1 MAAATGSIA
10 IASAGGSFDS
20 ATYPRFVLGDG
31 TNSLEFVIDND
42 ARGLK
47 LSGGSDAAGYSGA
60 GDLPFED
67 SQKTRLVVPTFDEAD
82 GAKKA
87 LLAMWITDDAT
98 FDDAWNGVAAAS
110 GGSITDISTR
120 AHFVLRDAAGNE
132 MKIGGG
138 NADLTSLTNSSY
150 TLIAKYGSS
159 GSPRFWLYKK
169 ASTAEYFIRIV
180 NTGTNGWKAH
190 TVMMGAIQHANANSL
205 IDISVKG
212 IKSDGTLMTL
222 SSVGNDTY
230 TASESHGFVMEYDT
244 AGFAGNACYMEF
256 KDPNTD
262 FNTSAKK
269 RCMSWGYDEYSATN
283 VYSISRH
290 TLSPTDDQW
299 WGENVDSKIW
309 FRQGTIAGSGS
320 DASLSTDNIAE
331 ALKEMINASI
341 LGITATR
348 SGSTVSLTNDTDG
361 DSGNVTITTTNAG
374 SLFTVAGMSNTSSG
388 GDSGGDTMAQKRM
401 TISAKQMELKSQGGL
416 SGSLDD
422 KAALIL
428 DLDGLAGLD
437 AIAQS
442 DVFAVHDASGDAPK
456 KISFSDLEDA
466 VFANISGDASVAAG
480 GDLTISA
487 LAVENSMLSG
497 GIENSKLVNDS
508 VTVVAGDALTGG
520 GEVDLGA
527 SITLNVAVD
536 DSSIEVSG
544 DALQVK
550 AAGITNDMLAGSIA
564 SSKIAEL
571 NSFDTDD
578 LAEGASNQYF
588 TQARARGSISVTD
601 AGGDGSM
608 SYDSSTGV
616 LTYTGPSASEVRAH
630 FSAGNMLD
638 VSAGEFSVNASDFSG
653 SWDAALATKDTDDLA
668 EGSNLYFTDARAR
681 GAISVTD
688 AGGDGSMSYDSSTGV
703 ITYTGPSASEVR
715 AHFSGGV
722 GVDISSGVVSIG
734 QPVATSDNVQFA
746 DLVLTGD
753 LTVGGTTTT
762 VNSTE
767 VEIADKAIVL
777 GAGSNDSQVAAA
789 SGAGL
794 KIGDESSPLA
804 TFLYDGV
811 DSWDLSDHL
820 NLASGMQLNIADANM
835 LDADGAAKVRAA
847 VAGDGLGH
855 SAGVL
860 SVNVDDSSIELD
872 ADVLQVKALGIT
884 NAMLSGAIASS
895 KLAELNN
902 FDTDDLAEGAS
913 NQYFTQARA
922 RGSISVTDAGGD
934 GSLAYDSSTGVITYT
949 GPSAAEV
956 RAHLS
961 AGNMLDF
968 ASGEFSV
975 NASDFSGS
983 WDAALATK
991 DTDDLAEGSNLY
1003 YTDARARGA
1012 ISVTD
1017 AGGDGSL
1024 SYDSSTGVIT
1034 FTGPSAAEV
1043 RAHISVTDNGGDGS
1057 LSYDSGSG
1065 VISYTGPS
1073 AAEVRA
1079 HMSAGNMI
1087 DFSAGEIAVNAA
1099 AFSGSWDAA
1108 LATKDTDDLA
1118 EGDNLYF
1125 TDARARAAVSVTDA
1139 GGDGSL
1145 SYNSSTGVITYTGPS
1160 AAEVR
1165 AHMSG
1170 AAGIDFSAGAISVN
1184 VDDSSIEISSDALQV
1199 KAQGIA
1205 TSMLA
1210 DDSVTAA
1217 KLNDDVKGNGIQI
1230 SAGVLS
1236 ISHAQEVFAST
1247 DLSSDVATLSGT
1259 PASDEAVFV
1268 FMNGL
1273 LLAEGASRDY
1283 TISGQAITLASENSM
1298 QADDELVVKYIA
1310 Q

>member
-1 MAAATGSIA
+1 MAKATGQIVLSNA
-10 IASAGGSFDS
+10 IDLYTRVTIDDGQGNGHSELTFSFETSNPSQSKADNPVSGTAHNNFTFDGNATKVVQVYQGRTTNSNHTAYIFMDFTSESQDAAFWQDVSTGGSTPAILEFRDYEGN
-20 ATYPRFVLGDG
+20 TVNVTFVNTASHTDG
-31 TNSLEFVIDND
+31 TAVS
-42 ARGLK
+42 
-47 LSGGSDAAGYSGA
+47 
-60 GDLPFED
+60 
-67 SQKTRLVVPTFDEAD
+67 
-82 GAKKA
+82 
-87 LLAMWITDDAT
+87 
-98 FDDAWNGVAAAS
+98 
-110 GGSITDISTR
+110 
-120 AHFVLRDAAGNE
+120 
-132 MKIGGG
+132 
-138 NADLTSLTNSSY
+138 NSSY
-150 TLIAKYGSS
+150 SRKISDGNYELNTNSGLTGANVRDDLLDILKAARDNTEISIHASTFTRVTTSGFLQFSAPGNGIARAPMSARIKRAS
-159 GSPRFWLYKK
+159 GSWAKTSKSIFR
-169 ASTAEYFIRIV
+169 AVVIDSGHVMARI
-180 NTGTNGWKAH
+180 
-190 TVMMGAIQHANANSL
+190 
-205 IDISVKG
+205 
-212 IKSDGTLMTL
+212 
-222 SSVGNDTY
+222 DTP
-230 TASESHGFVMEYDT
+230 D
-244 AGFAGNACYMEF
+244 
-256 KDPNTD
+256 DP
-262 FNTSAKK
+262 
-269 RCMSWGYDEYSATN
+269 
-283 VYSISRH
+283 VYSINNNSTDADMVSANS
-290 TLSPTDDQW
+290 TLRATALAEYLVDMINSSPIQISASNS
-299 WGENVDSKIW
+299 G
-309 FRQGTIAGSGS
+309 GTI
-320 DASLSTDNIAE
+320 
-331 ALKEMINASI
+331 
-341 LGITATR
+341 
-348 SGSTVSLTNDTDG
+348 SLTNDNHGTA
-361 DSGNVTITTTNAG
+361 GNTTIT
-374 SLFTVAGMSNTSSG
+374 SLKWSSGTSSESTTG
-388 GDSGGDTMAQKRM
+388 ISITSFSGGTAESGGGSDMAQKRM
-401 TISAKQMELKSQGGL
+401 TISAKQMELKASGGL
-416 SGSLDD
+416 SGSADN
-422 KAALIL
+422 KAALVL
-428 DLDGLAGLD
+428 DLDGLAEKTSV
-437 AIAQS
+437 AQS
-442 DVFAVHDASGDAPK
+442 DVLAMHVSGEAAPK
-456 KISFSDLEDA
+456 KVSFSDLEDA
-466 VFANISGDASVAAG
+466 VFASISGDASVAAG
-480 GDLTISA
+480 GALTISDD
-487 LAVENSMLSG
+487 AVENSMILSG
-497 GIENSKLVNDS
+497 TISNGKLANDS

-527 SITLNVAVD
+527 SITLDVAVD

-550 AAGITNDMLAGSIA
+550 ALGITNGMLAGSIA

-578 LAEGASNQYF
+578 LSEGSSNQYF

-616 LTYTGPSASEVRAH
+616 LTYTGPSAAEVRAH
-630 FSAGNMLD
+630 LSAGNMLD
-638 VSAGEFSVNASDFSG
+638 FASGEFSVNASDFSG
-653 SWDAALATKDTDDLA
+653 SFDAALATKDTGDLA
-668 EGSNLYFTDARAR
+668 EGSNLYYTDARAR
-681 GAISVTD
+681 ASISVTD
-688 AGGDGSMSYDSSTGV
+688 AGGDGSMSYNSSTGV
-703 ITYTGPSASEVR
+703 LTYTGPSAAEVR
-715 AHFSGGV
+715 AHFSAGTGV
-722 GVDISSGVVSIG
+722 SITDGEVAIG
-734 QPVATSDNVQFA
+734 QPVATTDDVQFA

-767 VEIADKAIVL
+767 VAIVDKAIVL
-777 GAGSNDSQVAAA
+777 GSGSTDSQVAAA

-794 KIGDESSPLA
+794 KIGDEASPLA

-820 NLASGMQLNIADANM
+820 NLASGQHLAIADANM
-835 LDADGAAKVRAA
+835 LDADGAAKVRSA

-855 SAGVL
+855 SAGLL
-860 SVNVDDSSIELD
+860 SVNVDDSSIEID
-872 ADVLQVKALGIT
+872 SDSLQVKALGIT

-895 KLAELNN
+895 KIAELNN
-902 FDTDDLAEGAS
+902 FDTDDLSEGSS

-934 GSLAYDSSTGVITYT
+934 GSMSYDSSTGVLTYT

-983 WDAALATK
+983 FDAALATK
-991 DTDDLAEGSNLY
+991 DTGDLAEGSNLY
-1003 YTDARARGA
+1003 YTDTRARAA

-1017 AGGDGSL
+1017 AGGDGSM

-1034 FTGPSAAEV
+1034 YTGPSAAEV

-1057 LSYDSGSG
+1057 LSYDSSTG

-1184 VDDSSIEISSDALQV
+1184 VDDSSIEISGDALQV

-1210 DDSVTAA
+1210 DDAVTPA
-1217 KLNDDVKGNGIQI
+1217 KIADGIAGDGIQV

-1236 ISHAQEVFAST
+1236 ISQAQEIFAST
-1247 DLSSDVATLSGT
+1247 DLSSNVATLSGT
-1259 PASDEAVFV
+1259 PASDKAVFV

-1273 LLAEGASRDY
+1273 LLAEGSDRDY
-1283 TISGQAITLASENSM
+1283 TISGQAITLASENAM
-1298 QADDELVVKYIA
+1298 QSEDELVVKFIN